1 MLNLIIN
8 KNSMRKDYFIAAKMF
23 LLILM
28 FDLLGDIL
36 EFRLHLGVFKL
47 KGIPDKCTHKMCL
60 GS

>member
-28 FDLLGDIL
+28 FDFLGDIL
-36 EFRLHLGVFKL
+36 EFSITFGCV
-47 KGIPDKCTHKMCL
+47 
-60 GS
+60 